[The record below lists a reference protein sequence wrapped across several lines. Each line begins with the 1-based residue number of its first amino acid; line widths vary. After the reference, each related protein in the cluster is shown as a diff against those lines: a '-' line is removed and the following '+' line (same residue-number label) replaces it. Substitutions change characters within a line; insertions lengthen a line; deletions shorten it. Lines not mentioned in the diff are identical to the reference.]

1 MASMDALCSS
11 SINPAILDL
20 SRGIEQDLEL
30 ADTGHAVDGSDS
42 SLSDNSS
49 VVDEEA
55 GLEGECSSSEHEN
68 TESVIT
74 AQRATLRT
82 QSRPHVQKKAQ
93 AREKTSIRLHKRRRS
108 TATKHMDTRKSVH
121 VETLGRLIKVAA
133 TAEAFQQLSAT
144 FQLIRQK
151 VYLRLPLETEPLAET
166 INYMKSLEG
175 VAPAE
180 KLLRRFYH
188 CQIHKRRQELQKS
201 YSKEVTLDRMLQE
214 AYPGRPLPKDRK
226 ADKKRRELKNQLFA
240 ARNWILMQ
248 ETLGEASIALIP
260 SQGKAQ
266 IWNQRDRVANMPEA
280 IFKAFLQRL
289 KTKYGSL
296 IESMCS
302 KLGPHLMPI
311 LRGVDRTTRFK
322 FEQLSEDVL
331 DTWLHDAS
339 RIEDLFSLTENHKD

>member
-1 MASMDALCSS
+1 
-11 SINPAILDL
+11 
-20 SRGIEQDLEL
+20 
-30 ADTGHAVDGSDS
+30 
-42 SLSDNSS
+42 
-49 VVDEEA
+49 
-55 GLEGECSSSEHEN
+55 
-68 TESVIT
+68 
-74 AQRATLRT
+74 
-82 QSRPHVQKKAQ
+82 
-93 AREKTSIRLHKRRRS
+93 
-108 TATKHMDTRKSVH
+108 
-121 VETLGRLIKVAA
+121 
-133 TAEAFQQLSAT
+133 
-144 FQLIRQK
+144 

-266 IWNQRDRVANMPEA
+266 IWNQRCV
-280 IFKAFLQRL
+280 RL
-289 KTKYGSL
+289 
-296 IESMCS
+296 
-302 KLGPHLMPI
+302 
-311 LRGVDRTTRFK
+311 
-322 FEQLSEDVL
+322 
-331 DTWLHDAS
+331 
-339 RIEDLFSLTENHKD
+339 